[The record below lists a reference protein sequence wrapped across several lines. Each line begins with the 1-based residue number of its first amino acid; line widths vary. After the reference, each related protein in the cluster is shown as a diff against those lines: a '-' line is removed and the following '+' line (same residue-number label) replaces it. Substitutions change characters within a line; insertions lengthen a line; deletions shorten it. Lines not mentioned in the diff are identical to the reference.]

1 MPSVNESDIAS
12 SSTGGSKNKKNRK
25 RKGATNGK
33 PLEDATRL
41 NGTRMEDDRENEDNE
56 GEGQEADTPNEGDLE
71 AQDAVSHASFL
82 STSIGLPIM
91 NGSSPAENLMTSL
104 TADNGGKAK
113 TSTGGTERKESDNL
127 ITNNHEPAILR
138 NALAKARLEDADDRF
153 EALVQER
160 MALQDE
166 VAELRQSLDEIQGRY
181 AEELQTIRRQLEE
194 RTGEKEHAETQ
205 YRNLLGKVNTIRS
218 QLGERL
224 KADAED
230 LAQAK
235 GRIEELEEQCD
246 GLRGHNEARTAELAA
261 MAEEE
266 EQRSKELS
274 GLRNRTTLSQQNWAK
289 EREDLVQR
297 EAMVRE
303 EFEAAKQAMQ
313 DWEILAIEERSMR
326 ENTAERLSDLEDQLS
341 TQRDA
346 YEKVVSER
354 DSQSQTVDGLQRA
367 LQDIQDARRK
377 ELRDLVENSQMQVG
391 DLQRQLDEARREAS
405 AAAHALEA
413 TQSDLERAL
422 PFEKEVKEK
431 NLLIGKLRHEAVIL
445 NDHLTKALRYLKK
458 GKPDE
463 NIDKQLVTNHFLHFL
478 ALERADPKKFQV
490 LQIIAALLGWTDGRG
505 KLSDIFRSMFRLTMV
520 EQREQAGLARP
531 GASNPNMRVP
541 ISPWHRTP
549 STPALSTD
557 FFPESSHRKE
567 SLAELWSDF
576 LEQEAHEGD
585 RSRSPS
591 ETSRSESKASG
602 LGISPKR

>member
-1 MPSVNESDIAS
+1 MPSTNVPDNANN
-12 SSTGGSKNKKNRK
+12 STGGSKNRKNKK
-25 RKGATNGK
+25 RKGAAKGK
-33 PLEDATRL
+33 PLEDTTRF
-41 NGTRMEDDRENEDNE
+41 NGTRMGDDHENEDIE
-56 GEGQEADTPNEGDLE
+56 GEGQEADTPTEVDPDPQNSLP
-71 AQDAVSHASFL
+71 HASVP
-82 STSIGLPIM
+82 TNGVAIM
-91 NGSSPAENLMTSL
+91 NGNPPAEKFMTLSR
-104 TADNGGKAK
+104 ADDEGNAK
-113 TSTGGTERKESDNL
+113 TSPGLTKSEGGDDT
-127 ITNNHEPAILR
+127 ITNDHESGISGNTLVR
-138 NALAKARLEDADDRF
+138 VRLEDADDRL
-153 EALVQER
+153 EAMVQER
-160 MALQDE
+160 TALQDE
-166 VAELRQSLDEIQGRY
+166 VAELRRSLEELQGKY
-181 AEELQTIRRQLEE
+181 EEDLQTIRRQLKE
-194 RTGEKEHAETQ
+194 TSGEKEHAETQ
-205 YRNLLGKVNTIRS
+205 YRSLLGKVNTIRS

-246 GLRGHNEARTAELAA
+246 GLRGQNEARTAELSAVV
-261 MAEEE
+261 EEE

-326 ENTAERLSDLEDQLS
+326 ESTAERLSDLEEQLS
-341 TQRDA
+341 TQREA
-346 YEKVVSER
+346 YERAVSDR

-391 DLQRQLDEARREAS
+391 GLQKQLEEVRREAS
-405 AAAHALEA
+405 AAAHTLEA

-431 NLLIGKLRHEAVIL
+431 NLLVGKLRHEAVIL

-458 GKPDE
+458 GKPEE
-463 NIDKQLVTNHFLHFL
+463 NIDKQLMTNHFLHFL

-490 LQIIAALLGWTDGRG
+490 LQIIAALLGWTD
-505 KLSDIFRSMFRLTMV
+505 

-531 GASNPNMRVP
+531 GASNPNLRVP
-541 ISPWHRTP
+541 VSPWHRTP

-585 RSRSPS
+585 KSRSPS
-591 ETSRSESKASG
+591 ETSRSESKVSG
-602 LGISPKR
+602 LGISPKRQT

>member
-1 MPSVNESDIAS
+1 MPSINESDIAS
-12 SSTGGSKNKKNRK
+12 SSTGGSKNKKNKK
-25 RKGATNGK
+25 RKASAKGR
-33 PLEDATRL
+33 PLENAARP
-41 NGTRMEDDRENEDNE
+41 NGTRMEDDHENEDIE
-56 GEGQEADTPNEGDLE
+56 GEGQEADTPTERDLE
-71 AQDAVSHASFL
+71 AQDALGHASL
-82 STSIGLPIM
+82 PSTSNGLAIM
-91 NGSSPAENLMTSL
+91 NGSSLAENLMTSS

-113 TSTGGTERKESDNL
+113 TSTGGTESKEKDNA
-127 ITNNHEPAILR
+127 ITNNHEPSILR
-138 NALAKARLEDADDRF
+138 NTLARASLEDADDRF

-160 MALQDE
+160 KALQDE
-166 VAELRQSLDEIQGRY
+166 VAELRRSLDAIQSRY
-181 AEELQTIRRQLEE
+181 VEELQTVRRQLEE

-246 GLRGHNEARTAELAA
+246 GLRGQNEARTAELAA
-261 MAEEE
+261 MVQEE
-266 EQRSKELS
+266 EQKSKELS

-289 EREDLVQR
+289 EKENLVQR
-297 EAMVRE
+297 EALVRE

-346 YEKVVSER
+346 HEKMVYER
-354 DSQSQTVDGLQRA
+354 DSQSQTADGLQRA

-377 ELRDLVENSQMQVG
+377 ELRDIVENSQTQVG

-490 LQIIAALLGWTDGRG
+490 LQIIAALLGWTD
-505 KLSDIFRSMFRLTMV
+505 

-567 SLAELWSDF
+567 SLAELWSEF

-585 RSRSPS
+585 KSRSPS
-591 ETSRSESKASG
+591 ETSRSESKASV